1 MIDNSVYY
9 LLSGKDNKGANGDSN
24 TNHFNGSK
32 GASVLNSP
40 TNASPVQQVRE
51 SEIEEKIEVDT
62 VSERVRDGEKLRI
75 GDKE

>member
-1 MIDNSVYY
+1 MLVR
-9 LLSGKDNKGANGDSN
+9 SN

-51 SEIEEKIEVDT
+51 SGIEEKIEVDT
-62 VSERVRDGEKLRI
+62 VSERVRNGEKLRI
-75 GDKE
+75 RDKE